1 MKCIYCQ
8 GIMRKGTS
16 PFTINRK
23 GYHLIL
29 NAIPA
34 WVCTQCEEVYFETPE
49 VDSVQKIIRSIDKK
63 TEKFAISA

>member
-1 MKCIYCQ
+1 MK
-8 GIMRKGTS
+8 KS
-16 PFTINRK
+16 NFPFTINRK

-34 WVCTQCEEVYFETPE
+34 WVCTQCEEAYFESSE
-49 VDSVQKIIRSIDKK
+49 VDSIQRIIRSIDKK